1 MVYIKTY
8 MFNHFYQQYLVLLTM
23 APRNSTYLYI
33 FSVASGTV
41 ADFFFY
47 VSGWRVFCDS
57 YVFFCFMWIGLL
69 VGRLVG
75 YLRQPTKITSK

>member
-1 MVYIKTY
+1 
-8 MFNHFYQQYLVLLTM
+8 M

-57 YVFFCFMWIGLL
+57 YVFFCFMWIGP
-69 VGRLVG
+69 VGESVSWL
-75 YLRQPTKITSK
+75 PSPAN